1 MDSGLKKL
9 FYMIGALIIG
19 ATIFTFVRIHK
30 GKEKYKEQIRKLEV
44 VLKEWGEEYSDMMPQ
59 KKGESITI
67 PLRTLKQANFIKD
80 NFKNP
85 KKGGKFSNQLLMEI
99 KKVDKGYEYQVL
111 EQDEYMVA
119 DYDDLNTEAPMVIL
133 NGNHI
138 EYTELNTPYEELGYQ
153 AITRTG
159 KKEDEV
165 KIEIRENEKPVSK
178 IDTSKLATYHVTYH
192 ISYAKETSD
201 ITRIVIVRDT
211 EKPKIKMERLFIKT
225 DEVKNLDLLKG
236 VEITDNSK
244 KDLKIKIIGGL
255 STIPGRYVLTYQ
267 AIDASGNICE
277 KKRIV
282 RVEEK

>member
-1 MDSGLKKL
+1 MNSGLKKL
-9 FYMIGALIIG
+9 LYLIGALIIG

-30 GKEKYKEQIRKLEV
+30 AKEKYKEQINKLEV
-44 VLKEWGEEYSDMMPQ
+44 VLKEWGEEYPDLMPQ

-67 PLRTLKQANFIKD
+67 PLRTLKQAGLIKD

-99 KKVDKGYEYQVL
+99 KKTEKGYEYQIL
-111 EQDEYMVA
+111 DEDQNMIA
-119 DYDDLNTEAPMVIL
+119 DYDDLNKEAPMVIL

-138 EYTELNTPYEELGYQ
+138 EYTELNTPYEELGYK
-153 AITRTG
+153 AITING

-165 KIEIRENEKPVSK
+165 KIEMKENDKPVSK
-178 IDTSKLATYHVTYH
+178 IDTSKLATYQVTYH
-192 ISYAKETSD
+192 ISYAKESSD
-201 ITRIVIVRDT
+201 VTRTVIVRDT
-211 EKPKIKMERLFIKT
+211 KKPEIKMERLFVKKE
-225 DEVKNLDLLKG
+225 EVKELDLLKD

-244 KDLKIKIIGGL
+244 KELKIKIIGGL
-255 STIPGRYVLTYQ
+255 SAVPGRYVLTYQ
-267 AIDASGNICE
+267 AIDKSGNICE